1 MDRTATPSRRM
12 AMVER
17 RFERFRLSEEVLA
30 SAYERLV
37 PVVRRPASLPQEHP
51 QQRLV
56 ARQPRQA
63 RRAAS

>member
-12 AMVER
+12 ARGER
-17 RFERFRLSEEVLA
+17 AFERSRLSEEVLV

-37 PVVRRPASLPQEHP
+37 PIVRRLASLPQEHP

-56 ARQPRQA
+56 ERQPRQA
-63 RRAAS
+63 RRA